1 MYQFYEEYCHAQAE
15 KNRLRALPQID
26 STVVHDFS
34 SNDYLGLSMHPDVID
49 AAAEAARHWGVGSTG
64 SRLLSGNNRLTEAFE
79 AQIAQDKETEAAL
92 IFCSGYQAN
101 MTVLASLL
109 HKRVLN
115 APPLVFFDRL
125 NHSSLYSAL
134 FLSGAEYVLFEH
146 NDMDD
151 LQRQLEKHGAASRPA
166 FIVAETVH
174 GMDGDL
180 LPLAHMA
187 DIAAEYKCFLYLD
200 EAHATGLYG
209 PRGYGLSTTV
219 DLSQVPHLVMGT
231 FSKAI
236 GGTGAYIACTE
247 GLKQF
252 VLNRTAGFIYSTA
265 PSPMSVAAAAQAW
278 KMVATLGEQR
288 ERLFAASSLLRHRLR
303 EAGLTVLGDGTNLV
317 PVCLGPETET
327 LELKSALLDDGMLVS
342 AIRPP
347 TVPTGTSRLRIVV
360 NTRHDEETMTVLSD
374 LILRHMSRETD
385 RSA

>member
-1 MYQFYEEYCHAQAE
+1 MYQFYEEYCHAQAK

-64 SRLLSGNNRLTEAFE
+64 SRLLSGNNRLTEVFE

-219 DLSQVPHLVMGT
+219 DLSKVPHLVMGT

-236 GGTGAYIACTE
+236 GGAGAYIACTE

-303 EAGLTVLGDGTNLV
+303 GAGLTVLGDGTNLV
-317 PVCLGPETET
+317 PVCLGPEAET
-327 LELKSALLDDGMLVS
+327 LALKSALLDDGMLVS

-360 NTRHDEETMTVLSD
+360 NTRHDEEAMTLLSD
-374 LILRHMSRETD
+374 LILRHMSRETS